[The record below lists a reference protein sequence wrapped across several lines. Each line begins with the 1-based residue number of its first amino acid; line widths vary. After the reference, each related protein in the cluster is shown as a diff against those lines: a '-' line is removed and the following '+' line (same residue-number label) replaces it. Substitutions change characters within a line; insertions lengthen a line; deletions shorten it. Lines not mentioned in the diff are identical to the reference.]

1 MNEMNKKLLDNIK
14 NSISETVSNKK
25 IGIAFS
31 GGVDSTL
38 ISKICSEMN
47 FDITLLTIG
56 FVDSHD
62 ILFAKEVNSFL
73 KYPHH
78 VLEIDPKTFPVIAKK
93 IHETIK
99 TENLSWNENCIA
111 FYYVS
116 KLASS
121 LNLDT
126 VVTANGIDELFCGYN
141 AYREAFSGGESEII
155 DVMNTKLDN
164 ELKMMKAVNLI
175 ASEFGIKI
183 LQPLLSTNF
192 IEYAKTIPISE
203 KIHDS
208 EDLYRKHII
217 RKLAS
222 EIQVPE
228 ISCTKRKKALQY
240 GSKIHKA
247 LLKTR

>member
-1 MNEMNKKLLDNIK
+1 MDEINKKLFENIK
-14 NSISETVSNKK
+14 NSISETVKGKK

-38 ISKICSEMN
+38 ISKICSDMN
-47 FDITLLTIG
+47 FDVTLLTIG
-56 FVDSHD
+56 FPESHD
-62 ILFAKEVNSFL
+62 ILFAKEVNEFL

-78 VLEIDPKTFPVIAKK
+78 VLEIDSETFPSISSK
-93 IHETIK
+93 INKTIK
-99 TENLSWNENCIA
+99 TDNLSWNENCIA

-116 KLASS
+116 KLAQS
-121 LNLDT
+121 LELDT
-126 VVTANGIDELFCGYN
+126 VITANGIDELFCGYN
-141 AYREAFSGGESEII
+141 AYREAFSGGESKINE
-155 DVMNTKLDN
+155 VMLAKLDN
-164 ELKMMKAVNLI
+164 ELKMMKAVNLV
-175 ASEFGIKI
+175 ASEFGVKI
-183 LQPLLSTNF
+183 LQPLLSPKF
-192 IEYAKTIPISE
+192 IEYAKTVPVSE

-222 EIQVPE
+222 EVNVPE
-228 ISCTKRKKALQY
+228 LSCTKRKKALQY

>member
-1 MNEMNKKLLDNIK
+1 MNEMNQKLLENIK

-47 FDITLLTIG
+47 FDITLLTVG
-56 FVDSHD
+56 FADSHD

-78 VLEIDPKTFPVIAKK
+78 VLEIDPETFPNITKK

-116 KLASS
+116 KLANS

-141 AYREAFSGGESEII
+141 AYREAFSGGESQII
-155 DVMNTKLDN
+155 DVMNAKLDN

-175 ASEFGIKI
+175 ASEFGVKI
-183 LQPLLSTNF
+183 LQPLLSPNF
-192 IEYAKTIPISE
+192 IDYAKTIPISE

-222 EIQVPE
+222 EIKVPE

>member
-1 MNEMNKKLLDNIK
+1 MDEMNKKLLDNIK
-14 NSISETVSNKK
+14 NSISETVKVKK

-38 ISKICSEMN
+38 ISKICSDMN
-47 FDITLLTIG
+47 YDITLLTIG
-56 FVDSHD
+56 FPESHD
-62 ILFAKEVNSFL
+62 ILFAKEVNEYL

-78 VLEIDPKTFPVIAKK
+78 ILEIDSDTFPSVSSK
-93 IHETIK
+93 INQIIQTD
-99 TENLSWNENCIA
+99 NLSWNENCIA

-116 KLASS
+116 KLANS
-121 LNLDT
+121 LKLDT
-126 VVTANGIDELFCGYN
+126 VITANGIDELFCGYN
-141 AYREAFSGGESEII
+141 AYREAFSGGESQINE
-155 DVMNTKLDN
+155 VMLAKLDN

-175 ASEFGIKI
+175 ASEFGVKI
-183 LQPLLSTNF
+183 LQPLLSPEF
-192 IEYAKTIPISE
+192 IKYAKTIPVSE

-217 RKLAS
+217 RKLAG
-222 EIQVPE
+222 EIKVPE
-228 ISCTKRKKALQY
+228 LSCTKRKKALQY